1 MNASIRGVMFVKAD
15 RINQR
20 IRKASELINGDV
32 SREMFL
38 DFIKTVE
45 IIVNDELTE
54 KGVVRKWRA

>member
-1 MNASIRGVMFVKAD
+1 MNASVRGVMFVKAD

-20 IRKASELINGDV
+20 IRTASELLNGNV

-38 DFIKTVE
+38 DFVKTVE